1 MKCIWPKLQMDN
13 SNLVKR
19 QTVKAGKAFQYC
31 TFSPSIFFIWNT
43 FSSHVLYSVH
53 VSFYLNHFFPP
64 MCFIPNMFLFI
75 WSTFFNP
82 CSLFQT
88 YFSIWV
94 TFFHPWFLFQTCF
107 FLFESL
113 FSTHVFYSRHVFSYF
128 NQKFPPMSFIPTMF
142 CIWYWIWYHGW
153 FFMHRKWLK

>member
-1 MKCIWPKLQMDN
+1 MDN

-31 TFSPSIFFIWNT
+31 TFSPPIFFIWNT

-75 WSTFFNP
+75 WSTFYNP

-88 YFSIWV
+88 YLFHLSHFFPPMVFIPDMFLFIWI
-94 TFFHPWFLFQTCF
+94 TFFHQCVLFQTCF
-107 FLFESL
+107 FLFQSKI
-113 FSTHVFYSRHVFSYF
+113 STHVFYSNHVLYLVLESTFWMDRFSL
-128 NQKFPPMSFIPTMF
+128 QSFF
-142 CIWYWIWYHGW
+142 HFDLVG
-153 FFMHRKWLK
+153 